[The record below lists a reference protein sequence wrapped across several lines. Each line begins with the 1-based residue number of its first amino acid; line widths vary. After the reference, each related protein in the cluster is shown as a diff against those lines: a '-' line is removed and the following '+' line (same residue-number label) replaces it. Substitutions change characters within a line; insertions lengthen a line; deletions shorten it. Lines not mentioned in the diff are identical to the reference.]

1 MILEENSL
9 KNFLVP
15 PCLGEALRRV
25 TLVNSLNFLGSTV
38 LNMDIRIDSVQP
50 GTNKNDE
57 LF

>member
-1 MILEENSL
+1 MILDENSL
-9 KNFLVP
+9 KNFLAP

-38 LNMDIRIDSVQP
+38 LNMDVRIDSAQP